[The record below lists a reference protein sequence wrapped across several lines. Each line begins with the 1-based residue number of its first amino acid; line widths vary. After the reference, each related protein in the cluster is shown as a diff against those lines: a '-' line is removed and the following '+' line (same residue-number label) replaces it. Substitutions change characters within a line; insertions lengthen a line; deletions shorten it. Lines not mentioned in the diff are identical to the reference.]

1 MARLDRFKPLSFSE
15 EQAIDQRVI
24 MDDEDAHE
32 ADKQALRREIL
43 RLEQTIEEYSDLNAK
58 LLEDKRQLRIQLE
71 EKLCH

>member
-1 MARLDRFKPLSFSE
+1 MARLDRFKPLSFNE
-15 EQAIDQRVI
+15 EKAVDQRVI
-24 MDDEDAHE
+24 MDNEDLHI
-32 ADKQALRREIL
+32 ADKQALMREIR

>member
-1 MARLDRFKPLSFSE
+1 MARLDRFNPLSLNE
-15 EQAIDQRVI
+15 EKGIDLRII

-32 ADKQALRREIL
+32 ADKQALRREIS

-71 EKLCH
+71 EKQ